1 MEIVA
6 MLDQARRRVN
16 VLEHPFYVRWSAGE
30 LRPGELALYAGE
42 YRGAVVALA
51 DASELAC
58 ERAPLAYRE
67 TLRRHADEERAHVE
81 LWDAFAGAAGAG
93 EPADRDTPLA
103 DTRACCAAFRAGEDA
118 LEHLA
123 VLYALESSQP
133 EVSRTKLAGLT
144 EHYGYAP
151 EGPATDY
158 FRVHQVLD
166 VEHAGQARALI
177 GELLAPDRSE
187 EQAARMLRRAEAA
200 LEGNWRLLDG
210 VQGAAAA

>member
-6 MLDQARRRVN
+6 MLDQARRGVN

-30 LRPGELALYAGE
+30 LQPGELALYAGE
-42 YRGAVVALA
+42 YRSAVVALA

-67 TLRRHADEERAHVE
+67 TLRRHADEERAHIE
-81 LWDAFAGAAGAG
+81 LWDAFAGAAGA
-93 EPADRDTPLA
+93 PADRDAPLA
-103 DTRACCAAFRAGEDA
+103 DTRACCNAFRAGEDA

-123 VLYALESSQP
+123 VLYALEASQP
-133 EVSRTKLAGLT
+133 EVSRTKLAGLI

-158 FRVHQVLD
+158 FRVHQLLD

-177 GELLAPDRSE
+177 VELLAVDRSE
-187 EQAARMLRRAEAA
+187 DQAARMVSRAEAA
-200 LEGNWRLLDG
+200 LAGNWRLLDG
-210 VQGAAAA
+210 VERAAAA